1 VLAIAE
7 SGLSGGY
14 IPAYVGS
21 HGVVCGTRTR
31 QDDRFDS
38 IRHHRLGSARPHTS
52 AQHNS
57 AVTQKI
63 KDARMTLRSLLL
75 LVSVIA
81 DSLVV
86 RRIVIGAEFPVL
98 HSQAVYFE
106 HHKSLTLAKMLR

>member
-106 HHKSLTLAKMLR
+106 HHKSLTQAKMLR